1 MGFLPKWRADIMLET
16 IGLEFAFCVNL
27 MQNIVMQATKT
38 RAAAIKG
45 FDQLVAQLGGDYR
58 EVARKA
64 GLDLDEITDPDA
76 LIASSVVKS
85 VLDYSARETACPHF
99 GLLLAQRLDQGSYL
113 GVLGQIVQS
122 APTLG
127 VALEDGFNFIA
138 LHTGASLWQLH
149 TSDEISYVTYALM
162 DGTESGSE
170 QVQQFVIASM
180 WQLLHAI
187 TDQQWC
193 PTMINFSFKRP
204 VNTAPYRSIF
214 AVPLVFNSDFC
225 GIIFHSSDL
234 SIKLSKRNANLH
246 DTLVRYAIEVTE
258 RKPLSFT
265 EQVRILIRKN
275 LEIQKVGTGTI
286 TQFLP
291 FERRTMQRKLKQDG
305 SSYRELLSE
314 IRVEMAKDCLSNS
327 DIPIT
332 RLAERL
338 QYSGLA
344 SMTRAFKAQTSLTPK
359 AWRQQSQ
366 KLHTN

>member
-1 MGFLPKWRADIMLET
+1 MVFDGPECTHCI
-16 IGLEFAFCVNL
+16 IG
-27 MQNIVMQATKT
+27 
-38 RAAAIKG
+38 G
-45 FDQLVAQLGGDYR
+45 
-58 EVARKA
+58 
-64 GLDLDEITDPDA
+64 
-76 LIASSVVKS
+76 
-85 VLDYSARETACPHF
+85 
-99 GLLLAQRLDQGSYL
+99 
-113 GVLGQIVQS
+113 
-122 APTLG
+122 
-127 VALEDGFNFIA
+127 
-138 LHTGASLWQLH
+138 
-149 TSDEISYVTYALM
+149 
-162 DGTESGSE
+162 ESGSK
-170 QVQQFVIASM
+170 QIQQHAIASIR
-180 WQLLHAI
+180 QLLHAI

-193 PTMINFSFKRP
+193 PTLINFTFKRP
-204 VNTAPYRSIF
+204 IDIAPFRSLFGLPIT
-214 AVPLVFNSDFC
+214 FNSDFC

-234 SIKLSKRNANLH
+234 SIKLSKHNAGLH

-314 IRVEMAKDCLSNS
+314 VRVEMAKDCLSHS

-344 SMTRAFKAQTSLTPK
+344 SMTRAFKTQTSLTPK
-359 AWRQQSQ
+359 AWRQQRQ
-366 KLHTN
+366 KLHSN